1 MASFKTSAAAQLVSR
16 AAGTVGTFQTP
27 TVLRTQTELLP
38 LFFMAEM
45 VAEARLACITLGT
58 PNVHIP
64 RPVCRPPQTGLVL
77 CRPVYLSNLR

>member
-1 MASFKTSAAAQLVSR
+1 MASPKTSAAAAQLVSR

-45 VAEARLACITLGT
+45 VAEARLACITLG
-58 PNVHIP
+58 V
-64 RPVCRPPQTGLVL
+64 VL
-77 CRPVYLSNLR
+77 DPKLLSLRILHL

>member
-45 VAEARLACITLGT
+45 VAEARLACITLG
-58 PNVHIP
+58 V
-64 RPVCRPPQTGLVL
+64 VL
-77 CRPVYLSNLR
+77 DPKLLSLRILHL